1 MLGGMFMHQ
10 KRTQI
15 YLKPAQ
21 HEALKAEAQML
32 KISFAEL
39 MRRIVEEHLKIR
51 NNLPVFTKEDYL
63 SLVGLGESGIH
74 DIAEQHDHYLG
85 VAIAADHSD

>member
-1 MLGGMFMHQ
+1 VHQ

-15 YLKPAQ
+15 YLLSAQ
-21 HEALKAEAQML
+21 HEALKAESQML
-32 KISFAEL
+32 KISLAEL

-51 NNLPVFTKEDYL
+51 NKSPVFAKEDYL
-63 SLVGLGESGIH
+63 SLVGLGESGID

-85 VAIAADHSD
+85 VAITADRSD